1 MGKIIKNRKVSA
13 GGKSPLLEFKN
24 ITVLKNGN
32 RKILDSLSIRI
43 DRGENVAILGPNG
56 AGKSSFIKTITRE
69 YYPIRSGSD
78 FSFKVLG
85 RERWNIFDLR
95 FFLGIVS
102 NDLQYVFTRGITGWE
117 VVLSGFFSSVGLYNE
132 RVTARMRKKAEE
144 IIDFLEIA
152 RLKNRKVN
160 EMSSGEA
167 RRFLIGRA
175 LVHEPEA
182 LILDEPANSLDLHSH
197 YKFNNILRKITG
209 TGVSVVLVTQ
219 NLYDIIPEINR
230 VVFMREGRFVK
241 DAPKEEILSDAN
253 IAELF
258 GVPVEVKKK
267 NGYYYTLIA

>member
-24 ITVLKNGN
+24 IIVLKNGN

-117 VVLSGFFSSVGLYNE
+117 AILSGFFSSVGLYNE